1 MNAIKLMTDAKGAST
16 GIWIDLALMKKSV
29 KKKKEITEL
38 LEEIEDIVAI
48 ELSKGEKSV
57 PYGEA
62 RKRIFGRKK

>member
-1 MNAIKLMTDAKGAST
+1 MDAIKYMTDAKGANT
-16 GIWIDLALMKKSV
+16 GIWIDLTVMKKSG
-29 KKKKEITEL
+29 KKKKELAEL
-38 LEEIEDIVAI
+38 MEEIEDIVAI